1 MKKNIFDYMG
11 FYNLFNSIK
20 YFWLYYFIAFG
31 IFLLLLL
38 VLNYSLSPEGI
49 NLLYWQIVQ
58 ESNESNERIENTKN
72 TNEPSVSVTSNQVRM
87 PFYKIL
93 REKSTVIL
101 ETKTNLE
108 RDKTYYLYLPQV
120 SASYFS
126 VYSNGRLIGSYGFE
140 NNRYGHFWYQPF
152 IFQLPKDT
160 REIRLDVTGVYE
172 IGIDFV
178 PVIVQ
183 ESQQSKYLVA
193 YIITHFILILSMGL
207 TLTLSTV
214 LFLISRNISG
224 RKRKVYQ
231 SFSLASFLAT
241 VWMIDLI
248 PLPTMGN
255 SLSILI
261 IRKILVSSAYFGL
274 SALLYGLCN
283 QIYESPPRYIKA
295 LIYLDLIA
303 GIVILFAWNNY
314 ILKLMSNNISFLLF
328 INAIII
334 GYVVSKTYSQIQIL
348 FSSIFVLCVMFDGL
362 VMFLSIKQKLLSPFG
377 IVAVFAGF
385 SFILVN
391 EYKDMIVSVSISHMK
406 SITDPLTGAY
416 NRGALYEM
424 NLQPGDSLVYID
436 LNKFK
441 MINDIYGHEK
451 GDEILKLLVSKLK
464 GLTRKTDAVI
474 RMGGDE
480 FLLILK
486 ECPVEKAIKIADHIR
501 REFNQSHELNP
512 DFSYGVA
519 QFTGDIEISIRNVD
533 QLMYEMK
540 EKTRNKK

>member
-1 MKKNIFDYMG
+1 G
-11 FYNLFNSIK
+11 
-20 YFWLYYFIAFG
+20 
-31 IFLLLLL
+31 
-38 VLNYSLSPEGI
+38 
-49 NLLYWQIVQ
+49 
-58 ESNESNERIENTKN
+58 
-72 TNEPSVSVTSNQVRM
+72 
-87 PFYKIL
+87 
-93 REKSTVIL
+93 
-101 ETKTNLE
+101 
-108 RDKTYYLYLPQV
+108 DKTYYLYLPQV
-120 SASYFS
+120 SASYFA
-126 VYSNGRLIGSYGFE
+126 VYSNGTLIGSYGFE

-152 IFQLPKDT
+152 IFQLPKDIK
-160 REIRLDVTGVYE
+160 EIRLEVTGVYE
-172 IGIDFV
+172 IGIDFT
-178 PVIVQ
+178 PLIIQ
-183 ESQQSKYLVA
+183 ESQKSKYVIS
-193 YIITHFILILSMGL
+193 YILTHFALILSMGL

-224 RKRKVYQ
+224 RKKKIYQ
-231 SFSLASFLAT
+231 SFSLASFLASI
-241 VWMIDLI
+241 WMIDLV

-255 SLSILI
+255 SLSMLI

-274 SALLYGLCN
+274 SALLYGLSH
-283 QIYESPPRYIKA
+283 QVYEKMPIYIKN
-295 LIYLDLIA
+295 IINFDLIA
-303 GIVILFAWNNY
+303 GAVILLAWNNY
-314 ILKLMSNNISFLLF
+314 VLKLISNNASFLLL
-328 INAIII
+328 INAIIV
-334 GYVVSKTYSQIQIL
+334 GYIAIKTYSQIQIL
-348 FSSIFVLCVMFDGL
+348 FSSIFVFCVIFDGL
-362 VMFLSIKQKLLSPFG
+362 VMFLSVKQKLLSPFG

-441 MINDIYGHEK
+441 MINDTYGHER
-451 GDEILKLLVSKLK
+451 GDEILKLLVSKIK
-464 GLTRKTDAVI
+464 GLTRKTDIVI

-486 ECPVEKAIKIADHIR
+486 ECPIEKATKIADHIR
-501 REFNQSHELNP
+501 REFNQAHELNP